1 MKHYMISIFIH
12 LLIFLGFYSYFINAP
27 KPNLK
32 IGKIQVSVNRLSSSV
47 SSSKNSNST
56 KDIEKKSVVKEKEIE
71 TNKKSK
77 IKKQNKVKHKIKVEK
92 VKKIENKIKN
102 KETEVSENTSL
113 VKNSGLQ
120 KGDFNKLTQ
129 SSDGSYIGDMDLNSD
144 INYRIIKEVPPKY
157 PKMAKRMGYKK
168 EVIIKTKFLIGLTGK
183 VEEIIFLDNQT
194 SYGFREEVKISIK
207 SFKFEPIV
215 YKNKK
220 IKFYFYKNYKF
231 NFR

>member
-92 VKKIENKIKN
+92 VNKIKN
-102 KETEVSENTSL
+102 KETEVSDNTSL